1 MGAFYFSS
9 VDASKLIQ
17 GICGGRSVLILAG
30 PGNVWLTVARRRS
43 QRSCSFDDSGEGL
56 GLILFDEE
64 EQARRASLPE
74 LWQAPGVTVKSV
86 NVSRVAATA

>member
-1 MGAFYFSS
+1 MYAA
-9 VDASKLIQ
+9 VMRL
-17 GICGGRSVLILAG
+17 
-30 PGNVWLTVARRRS
+30 
-43 QRSCSFDDSGEGL
+43 SFDPELAPRAAAAFSNELLPRVKQADGFIGGYWLDPSAGEGL

-74 LWQAPGVTVKSV
+74 LWQAPGVTIESV

>member
-1 MGAFYFSS
+1 MYAAVMRLSFEPELAPRAAAAFSNELLPRVKQADGF
-9 VDASKLIQ
+9 I
-17 GICGGRSVLILAG
+17 GGY
-30 PGNVWLTVARRRS
+30 WLDPSA
-43 QRSCSFDDSGEGL
+43 GEGL

-74 LWQAPGVTVKSV
+74 LWQAPGVTVESV